1 MTDAPDIRRMANAI
15 RFLSMDAVEKANSG
29 HPGMPMGMADV
40 ATVLFTKI
48 LKYDATDPYWV
59 DRDRFIL
66 SAGHGSMLLYSLL
79 HLTGSKEMT
88 IDQLK
93 NFRQVG
99 SKTPGHPERGHTES
113 VETTTGPL
121 GAGISNAVGM
131 ALAERIL
138 AAEYPTVFDHRTFAL
153 CSDGDLMEGI
163 SQEAIA
169 IAGHYKLS
177 KLVFLYDDNGISID
191 GHTSLSDSVD
201 QVARFKA
208 CGWNAVH
215 VDGHDAAAIEA
226 AIKATE
232 GSDKPTLIACKTI
245 IGFGAPNKQ
254 GTEKV
259 HGSALGADEVA
270 AARKELGWDYPA
282 FEVPGDVSAAWL
294 EAGKRG
300 QGVRKEWEKR
310 FDALDDGVRK
320 DLERRLHGDLPE
332 SFAGALAGFKAKAY
346 AEPKAMATRKC
357 GEAVLTV
364 VKGELPELVSGS
376 ADLTPSNNTLTKNM
390 TVISPDGGGGSFM
403 HWGIREHGMAGAVNG
418 MAIHG
423 GILPVG
429 STFLVFSDY
438 CRPSLRLAAL
448 MGIRVVQVFTHDS
461 IGVGEDGPTHQPVEH
476 VAALRAIPN
485 LNVFRPCDLI
495 ETAETWEIAASS
507 KNRPSVMALTRQDLP
522 QLRLE
527 DAGQNLTAKGAY
539 ELRAAEGAPAVS
551 LFASGSEVSLAVEA
565 KKALDA
571 AGLPTRVVSVPCM
584 DLFFDQDGAYRAEVI
599 GTAPVK
605 IAVEA
610 AIRQGWDAIVG
621 SDGGFVGMSSFGESG
636 PYKKVYEKF
645 GITADAVVALAKE
658 MRSIAA

>member
-1 MTDAPDIRRMANAI
+1 MSDAALQRRMANAI

-48 LKYDATDPYWV
+48 LKYDATDPYWI

-88 IDQLK
+88 IEELK

-99 SKTPGHPERGHTES
+99 SRTPGHPERGHTES
-113 VETTTGPL
+113 IETTTGPL
-121 GAGISNAVGM
+121 GAGISNAVGL

-138 AAEYPTVFDHRTFAL
+138 AAEYPSVFDHRTFAL

-169 IAGHYKLS
+169 IAGHYRLS

-201 QVARFKA
+201 QIARFKA
-208 CGWNAVH
+208 CGWNAVT
-215 VDGHDAAAIEA
+215 VDGHDAEAVEA
-226 AIKATE
+226 ALKATE
-232 GSDKPTLIACKTI
+232 GATKPTLIACKTV
-245 IGFGAPNKQ
+245 IGFGAPNKG

-259 HGSALGADEVA
+259 HGSALGAEEIA
-270 AARKELGWDYPA
+270 AARKHLGWDAEP
-282 FEVPGDVSAAWL
+282 FVVPDDLKAAWL

-300 QGVRKEWEKR
+300 QSVRRAWEKR
-310 FDALDDGVRK
+310 FDDLEPAIRN
-320 DLERRLHGDLPE
+320 DLERRLHADLPE
-332 SFAGALAGFKAKAY
+332 GFAKAMADHKASLY
-346 AEPKAMATRKC
+346 AEPKELATRKA
-357 GEAVLTV
+357 GEAALTV
-364 VKGELPELVSGS
+364 VKGQLPELVSGS

-390 TVISPDGGGGSFM
+390 TVVAPEGGGGSFV
-403 HWGIREHGMAGAVNG
+403 HWGIREHGMAGAING

-423 GILPVG
+423 AILPVG

-438 CRPSLRLAAL
+438 CRPPLRLAAL
-448 MGIRVVQVFTHDS
+448 MGIRVIQVFTHDS

-476 VAALRAIPN
+476 LAALRAIPN
-485 LNVFRPCDLI
+485 LNVFRPCDGI
-495 ETAETWEIAASS
+495 ETAEAWEVAVAS
-507 KNRPSVMALTRQDLP
+507 KNRPSVFALTRQNLP
-522 QLRLE
+522 QLRLK
-527 DAGQNLTAKGAY
+527 DAGENLTAKGAY
-539 ELRAAEGAPAVS
+539 EIAAADGAPKVS

-565 KKALDA
+565 KTALDA
-571 AGLPTRVVSVPCM
+571 AGIPTRVVSVPSFE
-584 DLFFDQDGAYRAEVI
+584 LFFDQPGAYRAEVI
-599 GTAPVK
+599 GTAPVR

-645 GITADAVVALAKE
+645 GITAEAVAALAKE
-658 MRSIAA
+658 MSASAA

>member
-1 MTDAPDIRRMANAI
+1 MSDAPTIRRMANAI
-15 RFLSMDAVEKANSG
+15 RALSMDAVEKANSG

-40 ATVLFTKI
+40 ATVLFAKI
-48 LKYDATDPYWV
+48 LKYDATDPHWI

-121 GAGISNAVGM
+121 GAGISNAVGL

-153 CSDGDLMEGI
+153 CSDGDLMEGV

-169 IAGHYKLS
+169 IAGHYKLN

-191 GHTSLSDSVD
+191 GETSLSDSVD
-201 QVARFKA
+201 QIARFKA
-208 CGWNAVH
+208 CGWDAVT
-215 VDGHDAAAIEA
+215 VDGHDAEAVEA
-226 AIKATE
+226 ALRATE
-232 GSDKPTLIACKTI
+232 GATKPTLIACKTI

-282 FEVPGDVSAAWL
+282 FEVPDDLRAAWL

-300 QGVRKEWEKR
+300 QSARKEWEKR
-310 FDALDDGVRK
+310 FDALDDAVRN

-332 SFAGALAGFKAKAY
+332 SFAKAMADYKAKLY
-346 AEPKAMATRKC
+346 AEPKEMATRKA
-357 GEAVLTV
+357 GEAALTV

-390 TVISPDGGGGSFM
+390 KVITPGDYGGSFM
-403 HWGIREHGMAGAVNG
+403 HWGIREHGMCGAING

-429 STFLVFSDY
+429 STFLVFADY
-438 CRPSLRLAAL
+438 CRPPLRLAAL
-448 MGIRVVQVFTHDS
+448 MRIRVIQVFTHDS

-476 VAALRAIPN
+476 LAALRAIPN
-485 LNVFRPCDLI
+485 LNVFRPCDAI
-495 ETAETWEIAASS
+495 ETAEAWEVAVAS
-507 KNRPSVMALTRQDLP
+507 KTRPSIMALTRQNLP
-522 QLRLE
+522 QLRLKDRGE
-527 DAGQNLTAKGAY
+527 NLVAKGAY
-539 ELRAAEGAPAVS
+539 ELAPADGAPAVS

-565 KKALDA
+565 KAALDA
-571 AGLPTRVVSVPCM
+571 AGLPTRVVSVPCY
-584 DLFFDQDGAYRAEVI
+584 DLFADQPGAYRAEVI

-610 AIRQGWDAIVG
+610 AIRQGWDAIIG

-636 PYKKVYEKF
+636 PYKKVYETF
-645 GITADAVVALAKE
+645 GITTDAVVALAKK
-658 MRSIAA
+658 RSSSAA

>member
-1 MTDAPDIRRMANAI
+1 MSDAPTIRRMANAI
-15 RFLSMDAVEKANSG
+15 RALSMDAVEKANSG

-48 LKYDATDPYWV
+48 LKYDATAPHWI
-59 DRDRFIL
+59 DRDRFVL

-121 GAGISNAVGM
+121 GAGISNSVGL

-169 IAGHYKLS
+169 IAGHYKLN

-191 GHTSLSDSVD
+191 GETSLSDSVD
-201 QVARFKA
+201 QIARFKA
-208 CGWNAVH
+208 CGWDAVT
-215 VDGHDAAAIEA
+215 VDGHDADAVEA

-232 GSDKPTLIACKTI
+232 GATKPTLIACKTI

-282 FEVPGDVSAAWL
+282 FEVPDDLRTAWL
-294 EAGKRG
+294 DAGKRG
-300 QGVRKEWEKR
+300 QSVRKDWEKR
-310 FDALDDGVRK
+310 FDALDDAVRS

-332 SFAGALAGFKAKAY
+332 GFGKAMADYKAKLY
-346 AEPKAMATRKC
+346 AEPKELATRKA
-357 GEAVLTV
+357 GEAALTV
-364 VKGELPELVSGS
+364 VKGELPELISGS

-390 TVISPDGGGGSFM
+390 KVITPGDYAGSFM
-403 HWGIREHGMAGAVNG
+403 HWGIREHGMAGAING

-429 STFLVFSDY
+429 STFLVFADY
-438 CRPSLRLAAL
+438 CRPPLRLAAL
-448 MGIRVVQVFTHDS
+448 MGIRVIQVFTHDS

-476 VAALRAIPN
+476 LAALRAIPN
-485 LNVFRPCDLI
+485 LNVFRPCDAI
-495 ETAETWEIAASS
+495 ETAEAWEVAVAS
-507 KNRPSVMALTRQDLP
+507 KTRPSIMALTRQNLP
-522 QLRLE
+522 QLRLTDRGE
-527 DAGQNLTAKGAY
+527 NLTAKGAY
-539 ELRAAEGAPAVS
+539 ELAAAEGAPAVS
-551 LFASGSEVSLAVEA
+551 LFASGSEVSLAMEA
-565 KKALDA
+565 KAKLDA
-571 AGLPTRVVSVPCM
+571 AGLPTRVVSVPCY
-584 DLFFDQDGAYRAEVI
+584 DLFADQSGAYRAEVI

-610 AIRQGWDAIVG
+610 AIRQGWDAIIG

-645 GITADAVVALAKE
+645 GITTEAVVALAKA
-658 MRSIAA
+658 MSSSAS

>member
-1 MTDAPDIRRMANAI
+1 MSDAATQRRMANAI

-48 LKYDATDPYWV
+48 LKYDATDPHWV
-59 DRDRFIL
+59 DRDRFVL

-88 IDQLK
+88 IDELK
-93 NFRQVG
+93 NFRQIG
-99 SKTPGHPERGHTES
+99 SRTPGHPERGHTES

-121 GAGISNAVGM
+121 GAGISNAVGL

-169 IAGHYKLS
+169 IAGHYRLS

-201 QVARFKA
+201 QIARFKA
-208 CGWNAVH
+208 CGWNAVAI
-215 VDGHDAAAIEA
+215 DGHDAVAIEE
-226 AIKATE
+226 AIRATE
-232 GSDKPTLIACKTI
+232 GSTRPTLIACKTT
-245 IGFGAPNKQ
+245 IGYGAPKKG

-259 HGSALGADEVA
+259 HGSPLGADEIA
-270 AARKELGWDYPA
+270 AARKALGWDAAP
-282 FEVPGDVSAAWL
+282 FEVPQDLKSLWL
-294 EAGKRG
+294 EAGRRG

-310 FDALDDGVRK
+310 FEAMDASVRA
-320 DLERRLHGDLPE
+320 DLERRLHGDLPD
-332 SFAGALAGFKAKAY
+332 GFGEAMAAYKATLY
-346 AEPKAMATRKC
+346 AEPKEMATRKA
-357 GEAVLTV
+357 GEAALFV
-364 VKGELPELVSGS
+364 VKGQLPELVSGS

-390 TVISPDGGGGSFM
+390 KVITPEDYGGSFM

-438 CRPSLRLAAL
+438 CRPPLRLAAL
-448 MGIRVVQVFTHDS
+448 MGLRVVQVFTHDS

-476 VAALRAIPN
+476 LAALRAIPN
-485 LNVFRPCDLI
+485 LNLFRPCDGI
-495 ETAETWEIAASS
+495 ETAEAWEIAVAST
-507 KNRPSVMALTRQDLP
+507 KRPSVFALTRQNLP
-522 QLRLE
+522 QLRLK
-527 DAGQNLTAKGAY
+527 DAGENLTAKGAY
-539 ELRAAEGAPAVS
+539 EIAAAEGTPKVS

-571 AGLPTRVVSVPCM
+571 AGIPTRVVSVPCM
-584 DLFFDQDGAYRAEVI
+584 DLFFDQPGAYRAEVI
-599 GTAPVK
+599 GAAPVK
-605 IAVEA
+605 IAIEA
-610 AIRQGWDAIVG
+610 AIRQGWDAIIG

-636 PYKKVYEKF
+636 PYKQVYEKF
-645 GITADAVVALAKE
+645 GITAEAVAALAKE
-658 MRSIAA
+658 MDASAA

>member
-1 MTDAPDIRRMANAI
+1 MSDAATQRRMANAI

-48 LKYDATDPYWV
+48 LKYDATDPYWI

-93 NFRQVG
+93 NFRQIG

-121 GAGISNAVGM
+121 GAGISNAVGL
-131 ALAERIL
+131 ALAESIL

-169 IAGHYKLS
+169 IAGHYRLS

-201 QVARFKA
+201 QIGRFKA
-208 CGWNAVH
+208 CGWNAVT
-215 VDGHDAAAIEA
+215 VDGHDADAVEA

-232 GSDKPTLIACKTI
+232 GSDKPTLIACKTV
-245 IGFGAPNKQ
+245 IGFGAPNKE
-254 GTEKV
+254 GSEKV
-259 HGSALGADEVA
+259 HGSALGADEIA
-270 AARKELGWDYPA
+270 AARKHLGWDYEP
-282 FEVPGDVSAAWL
+282 FVVPDDLKALWL

-300 QGVRKEWEKR
+300 QGARKEWEKR
-310 FDALDDGVRK
+310 FEALETGVRN
-320 DLERRLHGDLPE
+320 DLERRLHADLPE
-332 SFAGALAGFKAKAY
+332 GFS
-346 AEPKAMATRKC
+346 KAMADYKASLYADPKEVATRKA
-357 GEAVLTV
+357 GESALFV
-364 VKGELPELVSGS
+364 VKGQLPELVSGS

-390 TVISPDGGGGSFM
+390 KVITPTDHGGSFM

-423 GILPVG
+423 GVLPVG
-429 STFLVFSDY
+429 STFLVFADY

-448 MGIRVVQVFTHDS
+448 MGIRTIQVFTHDS

-476 VAALRAIPN
+476 LAALRAIPN
-485 LNVFRPCDLI
+485 LNVFRPCDAI
-495 ETAETWEIAASS
+495 ETAEAWEVAVAS
-507 KNRPSVMALTRQDLP
+507 KNRPSVFALTRQNLP
-522 QLRLE
+522 QLRLK
-527 DAGQNLTAKGAY
+527 DAGENLTAKGAY
-539 ELRAAEGAPAVS
+539 EIAPAEGAPKVS

-565 KKALDA
+565 KTALDA
-571 AGLPTRVVSVPCM
+571 AGIPTRVVSVPSFE
-584 DLFFDQDGAYRAEVI
+584 LFFDQPGSYRAEVI

-605 IAVEA
+605 IAIEA

-621 SDGGFVGMSSFGESG
+621 SDGGFVGMSSFGDSG
-636 PYKKVYEKF
+636 PYKQVYEKF
-645 GITADAVVALAKE
+645 GITAGAVEALAKDKLA
-658 MRSIAA
+658 SAA

>member
-1 MTDAPDIRRMANAI
+1 MSDASTTRRMANAI
-15 RFLSMDAVEKANSG
+15 RALSMDAVEKANSG
-29 HPGMPMGMADV
+29 HPGLPMGMADV

-48 LKYDATDPYWV
+48 LKYDATDPYWI

-88 IDQLK
+88 VEQLK

-99 SKTPGHPERGHTES
+99 SKTPGHPERGHTDS

-121 GAGISNAVGM
+121 GQGIANAVGM

-138 AAEYPTVFDHRTFAL
+138 AAEYPTLFDHRTFAL
-153 CSDGDLMEGI
+153 CSDGDLMEGL

-169 IAGHYKLS
+169 IAGHYRLN
-177 KLVFLYDDNGISID
+177 KLVYLYDDNGISID

-208 CGWNAVH
+208 CGWNAVR
-215 VDGHDAAAIEA
+215 VDGHDAEAVEA
-226 AIKATE
+226 AMKATE

-245 IGFGAPNKQ
+245 IGFGAPNKG

-259 HGSALGADEVA
+259 HGSPLGADEIA
-270 AARKELGWDYPA
+270 AARKTLDWNHPP
-282 FEVPGDVSAAWL
+282 FEVPDDLRALWL

-300 QGVRKEWEKR
+300 QGARKDWERR
-310 FDALDDGVRK
+310 FEALDEPTRS

-332 SFAGALAGFKAKAY
+332 GFGKAMADYKTTLY
-346 AEPKAMATRKC
+346 AEPKDLATRKA
-357 GEAVLTV
+357 GEAALTV
-364 VKGELPELVSGS
+364 VKGQLPELVSGS

-390 TVISPDGGGGSFM
+390 KVITPEDHGGSFM
-403 HWGIREHGMAGAVNG
+403 HWGIREHGMAAAING
-418 MAIHG
+418 MATHG
-423 GILPVG
+423 GVLPVG

-448 MGIRVVQVFTHDS
+448 MKIRVIQVFTHDS

-476 VAALRAIPN
+476 LAALRAIPN
-485 LNVFRPCDLI
+485 LNLFRPCDGI
-495 ETAETWEIAASS
+495 ETAEAWEIAAAS
-507 KNRPSVMALTRQDLP
+507 KTRPSIFALTRQNLP
-522 QLRLE
+522 QARLK
-527 DAGQNLTAKGAY
+527 DAGENLTAKGAY
-539 ELRAAEGAPAVS
+539 ELAGADGPVDVS
-551 LFASGSEVSLAVEA
+551 LFASGSEVGLALEA
-565 KKALDA
+565 KTALDA
-571 AGLPTRVVSVPCM
+571 AGIRTRVVSVPCM
-584 DLFFDQDGAYRAEVI
+584 DLFHDQPGAYRAEVI

-610 AIRQGWDAIVG
+610 AVRQGWDAIIG
-621 SDGGFVGMSSFGESG
+621 SSGGFVGMSGFGESG
-636 PYKKVYEKF
+636 PYKEVYAVF
-645 GITADAVVALAKE
+645 GITAEAVTALATK
-658 MRSIAA
+658 MRSVAA